1 MSRVLAG
8 PRHPVQDPPVRRLAA
23 LALSVSAALLACTP
37 EPASTVEMRQTVV
50 EVVDQG
56 RTMAIENAMVALVGS
71 IDPDDSLAG
80 ISDEVAAAVAMH
92 TPCAVVSRPGAV
104 ALRIWF
110 GSKDSPC
117 PYAGIGLSG
126 TMRVVYTRP
135 DGQGLL
141 ASIYYEPLRGGSTLL
156 DGFSQ
161 LTWAPDGSQR
171 LVTEIRV
178 DTATEREVEIQS
190 DRLLSRVDDAL
201 KVEGWRRWQTLMG
214 SWEAD
219 LAGFLVGP
227 EEFMPFAGL
236 AAVDTPFNHT
246 IVLDFTQEAGGA
258 QVRANGGRRDRLF
271 EVTDEGDVID
281 VGDG

>member
-1 MSRVLAG
+1 
-8 PRHPVQDPPVRRLAA
+8 VQDPAVRRLAA
-23 LALSVSAALLACTP
+23 LALSASAALLACTP

-56 RTMAIENAMVALVGS
+56 RAMAIEDAIVALVGTV
-71 IDPDDSLAG
+71 DPDESLTAIADAVVAG
-80 ISDEVAAAVAMH
+80 AATSV
-92 TPCAVVSRPGAV
+92 PCAVVERPGAV

-110 GSKDSPC
+110 GNKDTPC
-117 PYAGIGLSG
+117 PFAGIGFSG

-141 ASIYYEPLRGGSTLL
+141 ASVYYEPLRGDSTLL

-161 LTWAPDGSQR
+161 LTWAADGSQR

-178 DTATEREVEIQS
+178 DTVTERQVEVQS
-190 DRLLSRVDDAL
+190 DRLLSHVDDAL

-219 LAGFLVGP
+219 LAALLLAP
-227 EEFMPFAGL
+227 AEFMPHSGL

-246 IVLDFTQEAGGA
+246 IVLDFIHEAGA
-258 QVRANGGRRDRLF
+258 ARVRANGGRRDRLF
-271 EVTDEGDVID
+271 EISAEGEVID
-281 VGDG
+281 AGDG

>member
-1 MSRVLAG
+1 MRI
-8 PRHPVQDPPVRRLAA
+8 PAA
-23 LALSVSAALLACTP
+23 PALSASAALLACTP

-56 RTMAIENAMVALVGS
+56 RAMAIENAVVALVGTV
-71 IDPDDSLAG
+71 DPDDELTDIA
-80 ISDEVAAAVAMH
+80 DTVAAGVAMV
-92 TPCAVVSRPGAV
+92 TPCAAISRPGAV

-110 GSKDSPC
+110 GSKDTPC

-135 DGQGLL
+135 DGHGLL
-141 ASIYYEPLRGGSTLL
+141 ASIYYEPLRGDSTLL

-161 LTWAPDGSQR
+161 LTWAADGSQR

-178 DTATEREVEIQS
+178 DTTTERQVEIQS

-214 SWEAD
+214 RWDAD
-219 LAGFLVGP
+219 LAALLLASD
-227 EEFMPFAGL
+227 EFMPHEGL
-236 AAVDTPFNHT
+236 AAVQTPFGHT
-246 IVLDFTQEAGGA
+246 IVLDFTHEAGTPA

-281 VGDG
+281 AGDG

>member
-1 MSRVLAG
+1 M
-8 PRHPVQDPPVRRLAA
+8 RRSVVF
-23 LALSVSAALLACTP
+23 ALSAAAALLACTP

-56 RTMAIENAMVALVGS
+56 RAMAIENAMVALVGS
-71 IDPDDSLAG
+71 IDPADSLAH
-80 ISDEVAAAVAMH
+80 ITDQVAAGLATQ

-104 ALRIWF
+104 ALRVWF
-110 GSKDSPC
+110 GSKAEPC

-135 DGQGLL
+135 DGDGLL
-141 ASIYYEPLRGGSTLL
+141 ASIYYEPLRGEATLL

-178 DTATEREVEIQS
+178 DTATERQVEIQS
-190 DRLLSRVDDAL
+190 DRLLSHVDGAL

-214 SWEAD
+214 RWEAE
-219 LAGFLVGP
+219 LAALLVDAD
-227 EEFMPFAGL
+227 EFMPYSGL
-236 AAVDTPFNHT
+236 AEVETPFNHS
-246 IVLDFTQEAGGA
+246 IVLDFTHEAGGA

-271 EVTDEGDVID
+271 EVTAEGDVID